1 MNPVVE
7 AVEACATSTS
17 AEERLARLNRL
28 LEQQWARNRFL
39 RTRWTA
45 AGLSPTPLRSFEEL
59 RAFPVVRRA
68 DLFQDQRAH
77 PPLGS
82 NRTVDVEPFTLRH
95 RSSGTGGPPI
105 LWADTEGSWSRVVT
119 ASAKLFNLAGVTA
132 ADRVALLLPSV
143 ASSGPA
149 VIAAGARVL
158 GCALLPL
165 TREEWAGARR
175 KLKPFQPTVLVGSP
189 AVLLELGQQ
198 LAAHGFAP
206 ACLEISRL
214 VLTGRNAWP
223 EPRQQLEE
231 LWQAPCHDRYGCTE
245 AGSLAAEC
253 DAHPGGLH
261 LLDDCFIPESFVPGT
276 DLPIAEGETGEL
288 VITSLLREEMPL
300 VRYATGDLVDQRR
313 DFACD
318 CGRNGTFLAG
328 GVRRITPVSADQAIT
343 ADFDVLFDPD
353 QGGQFNAGYDARAHH
368 SKP

>member
-1 MNPVVE
+1 MNVAGQ
-7 AVEACATSTS
+7 AVEAGGTFTV
-17 AEERLARLNRL
+17 AEDRLARLNRL
-28 LEQQWARNRFL
+28 LGRQWARNRFL
-39 RTRWTA
+39 RARWKA
-45 AGLSPTPLRSFEEL
+45 AGLSPMPLRSFEEL

-68 DLFQDQRAH
+68 EFFQDQRAH
-77 PPLGS
+77 RPLGC
-82 NRTVDVEPFTLRH
+82 NRTVDVEAFTRRH
-95 RSSGTGGPPI
+95 RSSGTSGPSI
-105 LWADTEGSWSRVVT
+105 LWADTERSWSRVVA
-119 ASAKLFNLAGVTA
+119 ASAKLFNVAGVTVG
-132 ADRVALLLPSV
+132 DRVALLLPRV

-175 KLKPFQPTVLVGSP
+175 KLKPFQPTVLVGAP

-223 EPRQQLEE
+223 EPRQKLEQ

-261 LLDDCFIPESFVPGT
+261 LLDDCFIPEIFVPGT
-276 DLPIAEGETGEL
+276 DLPVAEGETGEL

-300 VRYATGDLVDQRR
+300 VRYATGDLVDLRR

-328 GVRRITPVSADQAIT
+328 GVRRIAPVSADQAIT

-353 QGGQFNAGYDARAHH
+353 QGRQFNTGYDARANH

>member
-1 MNPVVE
+1 MNVAGQ
-7 AVEACATSTS
+7 AVEAGGTSTV
-17 AEERLARLNRL
+17 AEDRLPRLNRL
-28 LEQQWARNRFL
+28 LGRQWARNRFL
-39 RTRWTA
+39 RARWKA
-45 AGLSPTPLRSFEEL
+45 AGLSPMPLRSFEEL

-68 DLFQDQRAH
+68 DFFQDQRAH

-82 NRTVDVEPFTLRH
+82 NRTVDVEAFTRRH
-95 RSSGTGGPPI
+95 RSSGTSGPSI
-105 LWADTEGSWSRVVT
+105 LWADTERSWSRVVA
-119 ASAKLFNLAGVTA
+119 ASAKLFNLAGVTVG
-132 ADRVALLLPSV
+132 DRVALLLPRV
-143 ASSGPA
+143 ASSGPT
-149 VIAAGARVL
+149 VIAAGARAL
-158 GCALLPL
+158 DGTLLPL
-165 TREEWAGARR
+165 VRDELPRARQ
-175 KLKPFQPTVLVGSP
+175 KLEHFQPTVLVGAP

-206 ACLEISRL
+206 ACLEILRL

-231 LWQAPCHDRYGCTE
+231 LWQVPCYDRYGCTE

-261 LLDDCFIPESFVPGT
+261 LLDDWFIPESLVPGT
-276 DLPIAEGETGEL
+276 DQPVAEGETGEL

-300 VRYATGDLVDQRR
+300 VRYATGDLVDLRR

-328 GVRRITPVSADQAIT
+328 GVRKITLAPPDQEIT
-343 ADFDVLFDPD
+343 ADFDVLLDPD
-353 QGGQFNAGYDARAHH
+353 QGGQFNAGYDARGNH